1 MAQEKDSKSVVIT
14 GSSKGLGLAMAKVF
28 LAEGCAVA
36 VSSFEKQETEAAA
49 KELAAQ
55 YGSDKVIAYACDV
68 TKYDEVEGLWKAAQ
82 DAFGKVD
89 IWINNAGICSEFLD
103 IWEVEPAETSAII
116 NTNIVGTL
124 YGIRVA
130 MNGMQKQGGGAIY
143 NLYGF
148 GSHDERKPAGFTT
161 YGCTKRAIR
170 YLTECMAEET
180 KDSPIIVGGLM
191 PGTIITDFIFKI
203 LKSSPKEDHDQ
214 MVRGFNISADT
225 PETVAD
231 FLVPEVLKNTTNGA
245 EIAWMTAEKFQ
256 QRMKDPYY
264 LNRDLFADLD
274 LK

>member
-1 MAQEKDSKSVVIT
+1 MTQDAVKKSVVIT
-14 GSSKGLGLAMAKVF
+14 GSSKGLGLALAKVF

-36 VSSFEKQETEAAA
+36 LSSFERQETEAAA

-55 YGSDKVIAYACDV
+55 YGSDRVTAYACDV
-68 TKYDEVEGLWKAAQ
+68 TKIDQMEGLWKTAM
-82 DAFGKVD
+82 DAFGRVD

-103 IWEVEPAETSAII
+103 IWEVSPEETSAIV

-130 MNGMQKQGGGAIY
+130 MNGMLKQGGGAIY

-170 YLTECMAEET
+170 YLTECMAEST
-180 KDSPIIVGGLM
+180 HNTSIIVGGLM
-191 PGTIITDFIFKI
+191 PGTIITDFIIKI
-203 LKSSPKEDHDQ
+203 LKSSPKEDYEQ

-231 FLVPEVLKNTTNGA
+231 FLVKEVLKNTTNGA
-245 EIAWMTAEKFQ
+245 EITWMTAEKFQ

-264 LNRDLFADLD
+264 LNRDLFSGLD
-274 LK
+274 LR

>member
-1 MAQEKDSKSVVIT
+1 MTQKKNIKSVVIT
-14 GSSKGLGLAMAKVF
+14 GSSKGLGLALAKVF
-28 LAEGCAVA
+28 LREGCVVA

-55 YGSDKVIAYACDV
+55 YGSDKVIACACDV
-68 TKYDEVEGLWKAAQ
+68 TKYDEVEGLWNAAV
-82 DAFGKVD
+82 DAFGRVD
-89 IWINNAGICSEFLD
+89 IWISNAGICSEFLD
-103 IWEVEPAETSAII
+103 IWEVEPDETSAII

-130 MNGMQKQGGGAIY
+130 MNGMLKQGGGAIY

-231 FLVPEVLKNTTNGA
+231 FLVPEVLRNTTNGA
-245 EIAWMTAEKFQ
+245 EITWMTAEKFQ

-264 LNRDLFADLD
+264 LNRNLFAGLD
-274 LK
+274 LR

>member
-1 MAQEKDSKSVVIT
+1 MAQKKENRSVVIT

-49 KELAAQ
+49 KELAVR
-55 YGSDKVIAYACDV
+55 YGSDRVIAYACDV
-68 TKYDEVEGLWKAAQ
+68 TKYDEVEGLWNAAV

-89 IWINNAGICSEFLD
+89 IWISNAGICSEFLD
-103 IWEVEPAETSAII
+103 IWEVAPAETSAII

-170 YLTECMAEET
+170 YLTECMAEST
-180 KDSPIIVGGLM
+180 QNTPIIVGGLM
-191 PGTIITDFIFKI
+191 PGTLITDFILKI
-203 LKSSPKEDHDQ
+203 LRSSPKEDHDK

-231 FLVPEVLKNTTNGA
+231 FLVKEVLKNTTNGA
-245 EIAWMTAEKFQ
+245 EITWMTAEKFQ

-264 LNRDLFADLD
+264 LNRNLFADLD
-274 LK
+274 LR